1 MESFTKLGLK
11 KEIIDTLSTLGFKQP
26 LEVQNKIIPLAMQ
39 GKNLVFTSKTGSGK
53 TLAYSLGFLGKINNK
68 LNIQMMIIVPTREL
82 CIQVGKEMKRICKLL
97 NINVGVVYG
106 GRNIADDYKTT
117 NKKNQVFVGTPGRLI
132 QHINDK
138 TIKVGDVRFLI
149 YDESD
154 QMFDEGFY
162 SDCAYLKK
170 RVSKNVQIIL
180 SSATI
185 TNKVHEF
192 IEREIGD
199 YEFLKVGRA
208 VPKTIVQEKLFCRIS
223 EKNELLLRF
232 LSKKKFKRAIIFC
245 NTKARTRSLSELLN
259 DKNFKTMP
267 LNSDLEQIDRQNN
280 LNLFRS
286 GKVPVLITTDVAA
299 RGLHIEDIDLVINYD
314 IPTKEE
320 YYIHRIGRSGRG
332 NKKGYAL
339 TLICPEDDDRFY
351 NIEFNFEIKVDLID
365 KDFKKVKHI

>member
-1 MESFTKLGLK
+1 MDNFTKLGLK
-11 KEIIDTLSTLGFKQP
+11 KEIIDRLSILGFRQP
-26 LEVQNKIIPLAMQ
+26 LEVQSKIIPLAMQ

-68 LNIQMMIIVPTREL
+68 LNIQMIIIVPTREL
-82 CIQVGKEMKRICKLL
+82 CIQVGKEMKKIWKPL

-106 GRNIADDYKTT
+106 GRNIAGDYKTT
-117 NKKNQVFVGTPGRLI
+117 NKKNQIYVGTPGRLI

-138 TIKVGDVRFLI
+138 TIKVGDVKFLI

-170 RVSKNVQIIL
+170 RISKNAQIIL

-192 IEREIGD
+192 VEREIEN
-199 YEFLKVGRA
+199 YEFLRVGKA

-223 EKNELLLRF
+223 EKNGLLLKF

-245 NTKARTRSLSELLN
+245 NTKARTRSLSEFLN
-259 DKNFKTMP
+259 DNNFKTKP

-286 GKVPVLITTDVAA
+286 GKVPILITTDVAA
-299 RGLHIEDIDLVINYD
+299 RGLHIEDINLTINYD
-314 IPTKEE
+314 VPTKEE
-320 YYIHRIGRSGRG
+320 YYIHRIGRTGRD
-332 NKKGYAL
+332 NKKGHAL
-339 TLICPEDDDRFY
+339 TLICPEDNDRFY
-351 NIEFNFEIKVDLID
+351 NIEFNYEIKADLID